1 MDPKVFSEL
10 QIANNRLESNFSN
23 YSKKLVGRNK
33 KWDQFDKQYPG
44 FLNKPTLIKLNVGG
58 YKFLVNEALLYSE
71 NNNFKKVV
79 SEGVQTENNEVF
91 IDRPGRNFQFILDYL
106 SYISL
111 TYVVIFCFVTLLVLV
126 AGSPF
131 EASFIKMLLIT
142 LQSKETSV
150 TLNTGDIMNAF
161 FIWWLILGTFFKIVK
176 ELLGVNFNKTVLPLV
191 LFITLVSTLLLTIN
205 IGSSFVPIFLFGLF
219 IVNFIIYYSLSRI
232 SEITRNFIR

>member
-1 MDPKVFSEL
+1 MSSNNDSVF
-10 QIANNRLESNFSN
+10 
-23 YSKKLVGRNK
+23 KKLFPRV
-33 KWDQFDKQYPG
+33 
-44 FLNKPTLIKLNVGG
+44 
-58 YKFLVNEALLYSE
+58 LV
-71 NNNFKKVV
+71 
-79 SEGVQTENNEVF
+79 
-91 IDRPGRNFQFILDYL
+91 FILDYL

-111 TYVVIFCFVTLLVLV
+111 TYIVIFCFVTLLVLV

-131 EASFIKMLLIT
+131 EAFFIKVLLVT

-176 ELLGVNFNKTVLPLV
+176 ELLGVNFNKIVLPLV
-191 LFITLVSTLLLTIN
+191 LFITLVSTLLLTTN